1 MRMTT
6 ESFIDNSIPTL
17 RLGQEPVQALSV
29 MREQNSRSLAVLD
42 NESEAFM
49 GVITEKDLLECLAN
63 GEHINAQWGMAQV
76 AANKKM
82 HLFDAIRLAHEHK
95 FSLLPVIDD
104 ANLYLGTVKISDL
117 LDALSESMH
126 LFQEGSVITITMPTN
141 DIILSDI
148 VHACEKENVKVLGT
162 SITPGEDEE
171 TSILSIKTNALN
183 TKHIAASL
191 KGLGYIVSFT
201 SDGAFETDMQQR
213 ADELMHYLSM

>member
-6 ESFIDNSIPTL
+6 EAFIDSSIPAL
-17 RLGQEPVQALSV
+17 RLGQEPVEALSV
-29 MREQNSRSLAVLD
+29 MRDQNSRNLPVLD
-42 NESEAFM
+42 TESDTFM

-63 GEHINAQWGMAQV
+63 GEHINTQWGMAQI
-76 AANKKM
+76 AANRKM
-82 HLFDAIRLAHEHK
+82 HLFDAIRLAHDHN
-95 FSLLPVIDD
+95 FSLLPVIDES
-104 ANLYLGTVKISDL
+104 NLYLGTVKVSDL

-171 TSILSIKTNALN
+171 TSILSIKTNSLH
-183 TKHIAASL
+183 TKHLAASL
-191 KGLGYIVSFT
+191 KGLGYIITST
-201 SDGAFETDMQQR
+201 SDGSFETDMQHR